1 MMKIATLKASTILA
15 RAASAFENDDGGKW
29 KTDENGKV
37 ETKDGNPIYINTAG
51 EEQVIARNTI
61 GRLNSEAQ
69 ANRKRAETA
78 EASLKAFEGLD
89 ADKAREALETVGK
102 LNDKK
107 LFESGEVEAL
117 RQQIAEQYTAKIE
130 ALTKENGDLNGTV
143 DGMRVDNAF
152 NNSKWVK
159 ENIAV
164 PIEMF
169 RSQFGS
175 SCKVENGKVNVY
187 GADGRVVMSKK
198 HIGEPA
204 SFDEAMEIIV
214 DGYAHKDAIVK
225 PFDAN
230 GTGGNGGG
238 GGRGYGNTMKVADFD
253 KLPPNQQAE
262 IAGKAASGEI
272 TIVD

>member
-1 MMKIATLKASTILA
+1 MKIATLKASTILA